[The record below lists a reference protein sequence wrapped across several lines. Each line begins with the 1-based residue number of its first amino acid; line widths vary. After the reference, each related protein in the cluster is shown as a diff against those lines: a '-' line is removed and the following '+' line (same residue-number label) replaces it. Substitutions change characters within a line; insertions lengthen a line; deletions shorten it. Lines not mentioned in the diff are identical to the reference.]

1 MLGIISKQPWYRP
14 QNNHSDKELIDQLA
28 KDVAFPG
35 ETFIVPMENNYRWLR
50 TVFKRIE
57 GSLVYQSVR

>member
-1 MLGIISKQPWYRP
+1 MVIPKPGFPTLTNLRREKL
-14 QNNHSDKELIDQLA
+14 HMKEEEF
-28 KDVAFPG
+28 V
-35 ETFIVPMENNYRWLR
+35 ETYIVPMENNYRWLR